1 MIIRLEKVDPK
12 QNQRRYY
19 ALSACPTLFGEW
31 SVLREWGRIGHRG
44 GRTMVESHETEHA
57 ANAALS
63 AWQRRKERRG
73 YVSMGFQLELPL
85 AI

>member
-1 MIIRLEKVDPK
+1 MFIRLEKIDPK

-44 GRTMVESHETEHA
+44 GRTLVESYETEGA
-57 ANAALS
+57 AQAALS
-63 AWQRRKERRG
+63 AWKHQKERRG
-73 YVSMGFQLELPL
+73 YVSLGEQMVLPL
-85 AI
+85 AS